1 MNSGLSD
8 PAIKFGAGRYR
19 QGRGILR
26 DSGDE
31 IRRFGGRVYILAGPK
46 ALEAV
51 KTPLLESLERAGVT
65 YEVEVY
71 QGFCSYEAARE
82 QAEKCLAA
90 GCDEVVGVGGGR
102 IMDFAK
108 AVAEYAGL
116 GVVNIPTS
124 IATCAAF
131 TSMSVMYTPEGA
143 YLESWRYGHETD
155 AVLVDLDVIAACPP
169 RFAAAGIVDAMAKRI
184 EIPNGCSEIRP
195 EEQDC
200 DLYTAYRISEYVY
213 EMLENFGPQAVEDI
227 RRGQVTRAVEYVT
240 FLNIAVTGTVAN
252 ITRSFGQ
259 SALAHMLYYGMRTIF
274 TREAENALHG
284 EIVGIGLFPQLI
296 CNGMDQ
302 EMDRLAEFM
311 ARLRLPFTF
320 PELGIRI
327 QGEGAARLERYL
339 ADSPY
344 VQKTEIGIGRFRRAM
359 EKLIQS

>member
-1 MNSGLSD
+1 MNNGLSD
-8 PAIKFGAGRYR
+8 CAIKFGAGRYR
-19 QGRGILR
+19 QGRGVLH
-26 DSGDE
+26 DSGEE
-31 IRRFGGRVYILAGPK
+31 IRRFGSRVYILAGPK
-46 ALEAV
+46 ALKAAGER
-51 KTPLLESLERAGVT
+51 LFESLERAGVAYT
-65 YEVEVY
+65 AEVY
-71 QGFCSYEAARE
+71 QGYCSYEAARE

-108 AVAEYAGL
+108 AVAEFAGV

-131 TSMSVMYTPEGA
+131 TSMSVMYTQEGA

-169 RFAAAGIVDAMAKRI
+169 RLAAAGMIDAMAKRI
-184 EIPNGCSEIRP
+184 EIPNGRSEMRP

-200 DLYTAYRISEYVY
+200 DLYTAYRIAEYVY
-213 EMLENFGPQAVEDI
+213 EMLENFGPRAVEDI
-227 RRGQVTRAVEYVT
+227 RRRQVTRAVEYVT

-274 TREAENALHG
+274 TREAEHALHG

-296 CNGMDQ
+296 CNR
-302 EMDRLAEFM
+302 MDRERGRLAKFM
-311 ARLRLPFTF
+311 AALGLPLTF
-320 PELGIRI
+320 KELGIQI
-327 QGEGAARLERYL
+327 EGEAAIRLDNYL

-344 VQKTEIGIGRFRRAM
+344 VQKTEEGIGRFRRAM
-359 EKLIQS
+359 EELI